1 MSKQS
6 TFSLNKAK
14 IVEVLKRLKKLT
26 RSANKKD
33 SVLEITVI
41 DNYVIFNIPGVELRL
56 PSQTSGSVKFTV
68 GLGYLLSVVDGFSD
82 ESLSF
87 IVTESQVI
95 LKSLSFNVPT
105 TFFNDDSMLR
115 SIDLPVNYNFLDLI
129 NLQFSQ
135 KYTLEEIRFNKLD
148 LQIEDAIQQL
158 KVDIEYIAHIANK
171 YHISRK
177 EMEAF
182 IVNKIKERQ
191 LI

>member
-6 TFSLNKAK
+6 TFSLNKVK
-14 IVEVLKRLKKLT
+14 LVEVLKRLKKLS

-68 GLGYLLSVVDGFSD
+68 GLGYILSVVDGFSD

-87 IVTESQVI
+87 TVTENQVK

-105 TFFNDDSMLR
+105 TFFTDDSILR
-115 SIDLPVNYNFLDLI
+115 SIQLPVNYNFLDLI

-135 KYTLEEIRFNKLD
+135 KYTPEEIRFNKLD
-148 LQIEDAIQQL
+148 LQVEDAIQQL
-158 KVDIEYIAHIANK
+158 KVDIEHIAHIANK

-177 EMEAF
+177 EMETF
-182 IVNKIKERQ
+182 IVNKIKETQ
-191 LI
+191 LL